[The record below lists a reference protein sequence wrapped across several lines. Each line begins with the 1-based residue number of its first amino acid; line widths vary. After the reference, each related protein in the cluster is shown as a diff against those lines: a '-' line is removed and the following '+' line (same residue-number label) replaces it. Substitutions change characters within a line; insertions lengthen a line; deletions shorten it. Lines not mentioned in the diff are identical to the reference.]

1 MDVEKWPFH
10 YLFIKFNYSD
20 MLVLDKIEMESIHLL
35 TYSEQVHIN
44 TLHFNLEI
52 HVFESLFNFL
62 KILFLVLK
70 VS

>member
-1 MDVEKWPFH
+1 
-10 YLFIKFNYSD
+10 
-20 MLVLDKIEMESIHLL
+20 MLVLDKIEMETIHWLK
-35 TYSEQVHIN
+35 YSEQVHIN